1 MRVQQAL
8 TCHANQAALNWQR
21 TAIARQ
27 MSFYAPAQLIA
38 DARRHGVTVPPVDVS
53 FSERDC
59 TLEAS
64 GRRPR
69 ESSLQG
75 TSRLG
80 ESCNIRPA
88 IRMGVR
94 MINGLSGEIADSIV
108 QARQLRG
115 FESHEEFQM
124 RVRLESGVIHVA
136 ADHLQDLSQAIAGG
150 RYRSRDV
157 PS

>member
-1 MRVQQAL
+1 MRVRQAL
-8 TCHANQAALNWQR
+8 TWQGNQAAPNWQR
-21 TAIARQ
+21 TAIARH
-27 MSFYAPAQLIA
+27 MSFYAPAQLIP
-38 DARRHGVTVPPVDVS
+38 DARWHAVTVLPVDIS
-53 FSERDC
+53 FSEWDC

-64 GRRPR
+64 GRRPE
-69 ESSLQG
+69 ESSLPG

-88 IRMGVR
+88 IRLRVR
-94 MINGLSGEIADSIV
+94 MINGQSGEFADSIV
-108 QARQLRG
+108 QARQVRG

-124 RVRLESGVIHVA
+124 RVRLEPGVIHVA

-157 PS
+157 RS